1 MSFITRAFNALKP
14 AEKRS
19 PLDNP
24 AVPLA
29 GGWMYTLDE
38 GRGSDAGEIV
48 NDRTSLQNATV
59 FACVRTI
66 AESISALPL
75 RLLKVTSAGRSV
87 ATDEA
92 LYDLLALA
100 PNDEMSAVNYWEAVI
115 TSLALRGNSYS
126 QIQRTTAGDVVALWP
141 LNPHQVTPMR
151 NTTGQLVYKVNV
163 AADGEQAEYKVL
175 DKSDVLH
182 VRLFGFTGLTGIS
195 PIDMQRAVIGLAIG
209 QNRHAARLFKN
220 SAVPSLALLNKSPL
234 GIDPVDK
241 TKIREDFETLA
252 GGANTHRLMVLDS
265 DFDIKT
271 LGLTNEQSQ
280 FLQSR
285 AMSIEEIAGIFK
297 VPSHLIGVNTR
308 ITNSNMEQQNISYL
322 TNCLVPYLTR
332 IEREVQIKLL
342 PKTSRM
348 RRFVVEFDTSSLL
361 RGDSAAQAARYTAG
375 VNGGWLNCAEVRHM
389 TGLNPAPESAGL
401 TQWRVPVNYMS
412 SELLID
418 QQSPETNPMPE
429 PVTDGDDKPV
439 TAQERSALRQYGLSY
454 GRLFVDA
461 VRKVAGGSNVSQTMG
476 PLLESIAD
484 LTADT
489 AGVEPDAQRMV
500 DHLTKLETRAAKWT
514 ADNAETIAS
523 DELRKAV
530 RAFVFGAHEDAAKVV
545 LNG

>member
-1 MSFITRAFNALKP
+1 MNLLRRAFGAL
-14 AEKRS
+14 EKRNV
-19 PLDNP
+19 LDNP
-24 AVPLA
+24 GVPLA
-29 GGWMYTLDE
+29 SPGAWQYLLDDS
-38 GRGSDAGEIV
+38 RFSDAGEIV
-48 NDRTSLQNATV
+48 NDHTALMNATV
-59 FACVRTI
+59 FSCVRVI

-87 ATDEA
+87 ATDED

-100 PNDEMSAVNYWEAVI
+100 PNDEMSAVNFWEAI
-115 TSLALRGNSYS
+115 CTSLALRGNSYS
-126 QIQRTTAGDVVALWP
+126 QIQRNITGDVVALWP
-141 LNPHQVTPMR
+141 LNPHQVTPLRDMQG
-151 NTTGQLVYKVNV
+151 NLVYRVNV
-163 AADGEQAEYKVL
+163 AQDGEPAEYKVL
-175 DKSDVLH
+175 DKADVLH

-195 PIDMQRAVIGLAIG
+195 VIDMQRQAIGLAIG

-220 SAVPSLALLNKSPL
+220 SSVPALALINKSPL
-234 GIDPVDK
+234 AMSPVDK
-241 TKIREDFETLA
+241 VKAREDWETLQT
-252 GGANTHRLMVLDS
+252 GASQHRIAILDA
-265 DFDIKT
+265 DFDIKQ

-285 AMSIEEIAGIFK
+285 QLSIEEIAGIFK
-297 VPSHLIGVNTR
+297 VPSHLIGVSTR

-342 PKTSRM
+342 PKNSRM
-348 RRFVVEFDTSSLL
+348 KKFVVEFDTSSLL
-361 RGDSAAQAARYTAG
+361 RGDSAAQAAWYTAG
-375 VNGGWLNCAEVRHM
+375 VNGGWMNPAEVRHQI
-389 TGLNPAPESAGL
+389 GLNPAPEEAGL

-418 QQSPETNPMPE
+418 QQAPETNPMPE

-461 VRKVAGGSNVSQTMG
+461 VRKTAEGANVSQTFG

-489 AGVEPDAQRMV
+489 AGVEPDTQRMI
-500 DHLTKLETRAAKWT
+500 DHLTKLETRAGKWT
-514 ADNAETIAS
+514 ADNAETIAP

-530 RAFVFGAHEDAAKVV
+530 RAFVFGAHEQAAKVV
-545 LNG
+545 LGE